1 MAGFFQH
8 PLALVESKE
17 IGEGTRIWA
26 WAHVMDGAAIGRDC
40 NVGEHC
46 FVERGARLGDRVTVK
61 NGVAVWEGVVV
72 EDDVFLG
79 PSAVLTNDPLP
90 RSRNPDFRAVA
101 TTLARGCSIGA
112 NATVLCGL
120 RVGSW
125 ALVGAAALVTRDVP
139 DHALVVGQPARPVGW
154 VCRCAKKLEFS
165 DGAARCS
172 CGRGYRLRDGAV
184 TLCYG

>member
-26 WAHVMDGAAIGRDC
+26 WSHVMDGATIGRDC
-40 NVGEHC
+40 NIGGHC
-46 FVERGARLGDRVTVK
+46 FVEGGARLGHRVTVK
-61 NGVAVWEGVVV
+61 NGVALWDGVVV

-79 PSAVLTNDPLP
+79 PCAVLTNDPLP

-120 RVGSW
+120 RVGVGPWS
-125 ALVGAAALVTRDVP
+125 AL
-139 DHALVVGQPARPVGW
+139 RPSLRTMYRTMRW
-154 VCRCAKKLEFS
+154 SS
-165 DGAARCS
+165 DNRRGGSPGSVAARRNWSSRRAPCAAPAI
-172 CGRGYRLRDGAV
+172 GP
-184 TLCYG
+184 TLCRTAP